1 MMIKKAKLK
10 DLGSN
15 WTEIAVNI
23 LKIRDSNEYV
33 IIEDAQ
39 IFSILPAGYD
49 LDKQDLNFPK
59 LEYRFVQDIALIF
72 LNYISKLNIDEIDID
87 SKL

>member
-1 MMIKKAKLK
+1 MIKKAKLK
-10 DLGSN
+10 ELGSN

-33 IIEDAQ
+33 IIEDAK

-49 LDKQDLNFPK
+49 LDKQDLDVPK
-59 LEYRFVQDIALIF
+59 LEYKVVQDIALIF
-72 LNYISKLNIDEIDID
+72 LDYISKLNIDEIDID